1 MTLLK
6 EQHFKHD
13 TPDAWITA
21 WPLPGRILSRGW
33 CIFLQLRLFA
43 LLLHSLR
50 VLLNDCIE
58 GFRLLKPH
66 QIPTPEKLPLVVSQ
80 DIVPVVLLPAVS
92 FAACS
97 IRCTFT
103 RWAAA
108 QGISCPGSPAS
119 RPPCARWRV
128 SRRAICSWES
138 FPTKCC

>member
-66 QIPTPEKLPLVVSQ
+66 QTPTPEKLPLVVSQ
-80 DIVPVVLLPAVS
+80 DIVPVVLLPQS
-92 FAACS
+92 LS
-97 IRCTFT
+97 L
-103 RWAAA
+103 
-108 QGISCPGSPAS
+108 PAPSDGPS
-119 RPPCARWRV
+119 RGGPP
-128 SRRAICSWES
+128 RRE
-138 FPTKCC
+138 FPVREVLHLALLVLAGA